1 MKKRE
6 SLSGQIVAAN
16 LLLVVAALF
25 AASAASSLDLKFNDQ
40 RLAFALLA
48 MTVILALLL
57 NILMLQRRF
66 SPLDELIREIEAID
80 PSEPG
85 SFKAPEEP
93 VEEVERLAHA
103 FANLLERIEAER
115 RRAGRLQLRA
125 QEEERKR
132 VARDLHDEVNQAL
145 TAILLRLEALT
156 QIAPPRL
163 KEELAETKGL
173 ANQAM
178 EELLQLARQL
188 RPAALDDHG
197 FVPAIEEQLRRFKAQ
212 YGIETTLSTEGEL
225 DDLGSDQQLVLYRV
239 TQEALNNVVPARGR
253 AEAWPS
259 TSPAPTGACELS
271 VADDGGGFVLGEEER
286 GLGLEGMAERA
297 RLVNGEFEV
306 DAKPGTRHDAE
317 AAGARLMIHAL
328 VADDHGIVRS
338 GVRMLLDQQEGIS
351 VVAEAEDGVEA
362 VEAALK
368 HKPDVAVLDVSM
380 PRMTGIQAT
389 HEIKQHLPDTA
400 VVLLSMHDDQR
411 YFYDALKAGAAG
423 YVLKHS
429 ADTQLVDAI
438 RAAIRGEPF
447 MSPVAEEELLRNW
460 LEEGA
465 SGSDLTPREL
475 EVVKLIAEAHTN
487 KQIAQIL
494 NLSEKTVESHRGNVL
509 SKLGMRDRVELVR
522 YAIRRGLI
530 EP

>member
-66 SPLDELIREIEAID
+66 SPLDQLIREIESID

-103 FANLLERIEAER
+103 FANLLERVEAER

-156 QIAPPRL
+156 HVAPPRL
-163 KEELAETKGL
+163 KAELAETKGL

-197 FVPAIEEQLRRFKAQ
+197 FVPTIEEQLRRFKAQ
-212 YGIETTLSTEGEL
+212 YGIETSLSTEGAL
-225 DDLGSDQQLVLYRV
+225 DNLGSDQQLVLYRV
-239 TQEALNNVVPARGR
+239 TQEALNNIVRHAKAQKVVVDIARTDG
-253 AEAWPS
+253 S
-259 TSPAPTGACELS
+259 VELCVS
-271 VADDGGGFVLGEEER
+271 DDGKGFVVGTEKG

-306 DAKPGTRHDAE
+306 DATPGRGTT
-317 AAGARLMIHAL
+317 
-328 VADDHGIVRS
+328 
-338 GVRMLLDQQEGIS
+338 
-351 VVAEAEDGVEA
+351 
-362 VEAALK
+362 LK
-368 HKPDVAVLDVSM
+368 
-380 PRMTGIQAT
+380 
-389 HEIKQHLPDTA
+389 
-400 VVLLSMHDDQR
+400 
-411 YFYDALKAGAAG
+411 
-423 YVLKHS
+423 
-429 ADTQLVDAI
+429 
-438 RAAIRGEPF
+438 
-447 MSPVAEEELLRNW
+447 LRVP
-460 LEEGA
+460 
-465 SGSDLTPREL
+465 T
-475 EVVKLIAEAHTN
+475 
-487 KQIAQIL
+487 
-494 NLSEKTVESHRGNVL
+494 
-509 SKLGMRDRVELVR
+509 
-522 YAIRRGLI
+522 
-530 EP
+530 